1 MRVAMIIRST
11 AFKAS
16 GGDTVQARAT
26 AKYLYRLGVSVDVKS
41 TMDIID
47 YQQYDLMHFFN
58 IIRPSDILYHV
69 KHSALPFVISPIFVN
84 YQEYERSEHSGLR
97 KWLSHLLS
105 LDAMEYVKVMART
118 VFNKEPLRSPDYM
131 WKGHRSSVKQLMA
144 GCSLLLPNSK
154 SEAQRLFDHYQIRS
168 EYKVVYNGIDEEV
181 FSRPETDSDRNG
193 VLCVAQFH
201 PSKNQL
207 RLIRALRSTGIQLT
221 LVGRPTINGKLY
233 YEKCKKEAGPNVRF
247 IDFVPQEQL
256 SDLYR
261 AAEVHIL
268 PSWFETTGLV
278 SLEAAAMGCKIVTTN
293 RGDVREYFGDQ
304 AIYCD
309 PSSVNSIREKVH
321 QAAQSPF
328 SPELQER
335 VYKDFTWEK
344 AAIATLEAY
353 ENVLS

>member
-1 MRVAMIIRST
+1 MRVVMIMRST

-16 GGDTVQARAT
+16 GGDTVQAQAT
-26 AKYLYRLGVSVDVKS
+26 AKYLRRLGVSVDVRLTTEK
-41 TMDIID
+41 ID

-58 IIRPSDILYHV
+58 IIRPSDILFHV
-69 KHSALPFVISPIFVN
+69 KHAGLPFVISPIFVN
-84 YQEYERSEHSGLR
+84 YQEYERSEYTGLR
-97 KWLSHLLS
+97 KWLSGSLS
-105 LDAMEYVKVMART
+105 LDAMEYVKVIGRT
-118 VFNKEPLRSPDYM
+118 LFNKEPLLSPDYI
-131 WKGHRSSVKQLMA
+131 WKGHRASVRWLMA
-144 GCSLLLPNSK
+144 HCSMLLPNSG
-154 SEAQRLFDHYQIRS
+154 SEVQRLFDHYQTTS

-181 FSRPETDSDRNG
+181 FHKPETSSERNG

-233 YEKCKKEAGPNVRF
+233 YEKCKKEAGPDVRF
-247 IDFVPQEQL
+247 IDFVPQESL
-256 SDLYR
+256 KDLYLK
-261 AAEVHIL
+261 AEVHIL

-293 RGDVREYFGDQ
+293 RGDVREYFGEH

-309 PSSVNSIREKVH
+309 PSAGGDIKEKVQ
-321 QAAQSPF
+321 QALEGPYSPDLRDLIY
-328 SPELQER
+328 E
-335 VYKDFTWEK
+335 KFTWKK

-353 ENVLS
+353 EKVLL